1 MSPNEGSN
9 GAISRRAVLAA
20 GLAPMIV
27 PRHVLGG
34 PGYQPPS
41 DTLTIAAV
49 GVGGM
54 GRNYL
59 DGCRA
64 ENIVAVCD
72 LDWTRPT
79 TQGVFQKFP
88 SATRYRDFRRMF
100 DKEEKNFDAFIMA
113 ATDHWHAILLMQAIQ
128 MKKHIY
134 GAKPVAHSIGEVR
147 KVRQALLANP
157 ARRRA
162 RWFDRSEEHTSE
174 LQSPCNLVC

>member
-1 MSPNEGSN
+1 MD
-9 GAISRRAVLAA
+9 ISRPA
-20 GLAPMIV
+20 I
-27 PRHVLGG
+27 
-34 PGYQPPS
+34 PS
-41 DTLTIAAV
+41 RIAAV

-59 DGCRA
+59 DGCKA

-88 SATRYRDFRRMF
+88 SAACYRDFRQMF
-100 DKEEKNFDAFIMA
+100 DKEEKNFDALIMA
-113 ATDHWHAILLMQAIQ
+113 APDHWHAILLMQAIQ

-147 KVRQALLANP
+147 KVRQALISQPQAHHQGKHPGFPHQLCPRYHGTAVE
-157 ARRRA
+157 RRHRT
-162 RWFDRSEEHTSE
+162 RSG
-174 LQSPCNLVC
+174 SPRLDGAPDLSL